1 MSRRLVLTKEQVKAI
16 RAEYRPGVPGCG
28 YLALA
33 RKYGIGASTVRDL
46 VKYYQQ
52 GYA

>member
-1 MSRRLVLTKEQVKAI
+1 MSRRLVLTAEQAKAI
-16 RAEYRPGVPGCG
+16 RQAYRPGVPGCG

-33 RKYGIGASTVRDL
+33 KKYGIGASTVRDL
-46 VKYYQQ
+46 VKYYQR